1 GWSAMREFT
10 ADGGRKLG
18 IKPTHI
24 VVPTSLEKQ
33 AVQLL
38 ERELFADGNAT
49 VSNEMK
55 GKLELVVADYL

>member
-1 GWSAMREFT
+1 
-10 ADGGRKLG
+10 
-18 IKPTHI
+18 PTHI

-38 ERELFADGNAT
+38 ERELFADGNTT